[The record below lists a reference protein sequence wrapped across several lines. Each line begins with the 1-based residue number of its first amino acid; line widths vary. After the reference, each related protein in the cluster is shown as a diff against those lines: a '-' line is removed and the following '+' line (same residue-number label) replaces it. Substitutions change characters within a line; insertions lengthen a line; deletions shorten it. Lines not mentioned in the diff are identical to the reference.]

1 MSVYGTGGI
10 YLKLRG
16 FSWKYGIDHFVFPEE
31 KTSHSRLEI
40 KPPGFAKETSLP
52 AYTSITVNWL
62 T

>member
-1 MSVYGTGGI
+1 

-16 FSWKYGIDHFVFPEE
+16 FSWKYGVDHFVFPEE